1 MNIEKQYKEII
12 LKFRIDSEKAIL
24 APKIPSDLT
33 KLERDRV
40 LTVFTEY
47 LKSEFKNDLSVIDST
62 KTKTQA

>member
-24 APKIPSDLT
+24 AHKLPADLT
-33 KLERDRV
+33 KLERDIV

-47 LKSEFKNDLSVIDST
+47 LKSEFKNDLSVIDSA
-62 KTKTQA
+62 KTQAKA